1 MRVLLTVGSHPY
13 SFNRV
18 VEAADAWAAA
28 HPEHEVIMQISHCT
42 YRPTHAAR
50 QFVLMV
56 LVEFQGLFAS
66 ADVVISHASS
76 GPVLM
81 ARRSGIPLV
90 VVPRQ
95 KRFGES
101 FNDHQ
106 VHFSEAIRGASQM
119 QEFVLDIRDLGPAV
133 DRAVEKRRAG
143 AAYEPHLLKQR
154 LVATIAAFVE
164 SAGRDQ

>member
-1 MRVLLTVGSHPY
+1 VRILLTIGSQPY
-13 SFNRV
+13 PFDRV
-18 VEAADAWAAA
+18 VKATDEWAAA

-50 QFVLMV
+50 QFALME
-56 LVEFQGLFAS
+56 LEAFQGLFAS

-95 KRFGES
+95 TQFGES

-133 DRAVEKRRAG
+133 DRALERRRRG
-143 AAYEPHLLKQR
+143 QTYEPRVLRDR
-154 LVATIAAFVE
+154 LIAAIAAFVE
-164 SAGRDQ
+164 RVARG